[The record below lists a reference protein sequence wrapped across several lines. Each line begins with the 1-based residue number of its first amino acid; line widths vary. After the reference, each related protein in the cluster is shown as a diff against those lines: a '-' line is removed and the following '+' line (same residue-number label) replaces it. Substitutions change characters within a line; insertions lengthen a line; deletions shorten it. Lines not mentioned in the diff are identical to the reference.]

1 MCKYFL
7 SDISLNNYG
16 MYFNQI
22 FLKILIAFLHKF
34 ILIILFI
41 NIFMKKIV
49 INEKEGKKVLR
60 NFLRVIYLEICIYFL
75 FFFY

>member
-60 NFLRVIYLEICIYFL
+60 NFLFSVIYLYL
-75 FFFY
+75 FPIFFY

>member
-60 NFLRVIYLEICIYFL
+60 NFLFSVIYLYLFPIFFL
-75 FFFY
+75 LI

>member
-49 INEKEGKKVLR
+49 INEKEGKKVDI
-60 NFLRVIYLEICIYFL
+60 FYML
-75 FFFY
+75 FI